1 MDKLEQSLTKSPA
14 NHDIV
19 LPSPHWHVIQRYK
32 WRVIILAV
40 LVSICTGLYL
50 SNESPLY
57 RASATLLIE
66 ADQAQAVAFDSVQG
80 LDSNRKEYYLTQ
92 FEILKSYSIAET
104 VFDRLN
110 LQQQPSFQKSPSWKD
125 LFIEYLVESVPLFE
139 PFVMD
144 DNLDSEFTENIGAG
158 GYINGVPQVGSEVDS
173 TLLESQKEK
182 RARLRQF
189 SKSLIV
195 TPIRKTQLVKLSF
208 DSEDP
213 VLAASIANAIGEA
226 YIAQDLEVKSSINK
240 NAALWLRKRLED
252 LRESL
257 DESESRLQLYRKE
270 QNIID
275 LQDRGGR
282 GLTGLVSS
290 ELEQTSRQLV
300 DAKNEVNQLRSI
312 VRAVNEFGVENMSK
326 LEAIPEITSHP
337 VIQNIKNLKVKAKL
351 KVSELSQ
358 VYGRKHPDLIA
369 AKSELYTVN
378 KHLTIQINKLVT
390 GLGRELK
397 TKQSNVTA
405 LEIQFSKVQR
415 EFQDVIGK
423 DNEYQKLVRDV
434 ESNRKL
440 YNTFL
445 ERSKETALT
454 SDFNAAVARF
464 TDRAHIPNKPITLST
479 KILVMIAF
487 VLSIILHITY
497 LLVKEYLTDNFNS
510 VGDIETKL
518 GLPVLGVLP
527 KISRKRNQD
536 LDLHYFFDE
545 DGRQFSE
552 SIRTLRTS
560 FLLAQG
566 QRVNQIIGIISSQ
579 PNEGKSTTA
588 TNIAFSLAQ
597 IEKTILIDADMRKP
611 SLAKNFNIPKEKV
624 GLAQLLSGEAKL
636 ADCITVDKI
645 SGTHVMT
652 CGPTPTNAQELLSS
666 KRFKQL
672 LETLRQSYDRIII
685 DTPPIQAVSDSLIIS
700 LHTDA
705 TIYVIKSEATRV
717 RLVQNGVRR
726 LAKVGANLVGVVM
739 NHVDTDGVS
748 DSDYYYGYYSDSE
761 YGEKPAK
768 S

>member
-1 MDKLEQSLTKSPA
+1 MDKLEQSLNKSSV
-14 NHDIV
+14 NNDIV

-32 WRVIILAV
+32 WRIFILAV
-40 LVSICTGLYL
+40 CVSIFTALYL
-50 SNESPLY
+50 STKSPVY

-66 ADQAQAVAFDSVQG
+66 ADQVQAVAFDSVQG
-80 LDSNRKEYYLTQ
+80 LNSNRKEYYLTQ

-110 LQQQPSFQKSPSWKD
+110 LQLQPSFQKSESWKGM
-125 LFIEYLVESVPLFE
+125 LVGHLLEVLPSINF
-139 PFVMD
+139 FVI
-144 DNLDSEFTENIGAG
+144 DNKVDSEFTENIGAG
-158 GYINGVPQVGSEVDS
+158 YINGVFKLGSDISREE
-173 TLLESQKEK
+173 LESQKEK

-213 VLAASIANAIGEA
+213 ALAALIANAVGEA
-226 YIAQDLEVKSSINK
+226 YIAQDLEVKSLINK
-240 NAALWLRKRLED
+240 NAAHWLRKRLED

-257 DESESRLQLYRKE
+257 DVSESRLQVYRKE

-282 GLTGLVSS
+282 GLTGLVGN
-290 ELEQTSRQLV
+290 ELEQTSHQLIE
-300 DAKNEVNQLRSI
+300 AKNEVNQLRSI
-312 VRAVNEFGVENMSK
+312 VRAVSEYGIKNMDK
-326 LEAIPEITSHP
+326 LESIPEITSHP
-337 VIQNIKNLKVKAKL
+337 VIQNIKNLKMKAKL

-358 VYGRKHPDLIA
+358 IYGRKHPDLIA
-369 AKSELYTVN
+369 AKSELDTVN
-378 KHLTIQINKLVT
+378 KHLTIQISKLVT
-390 GLGRELK
+390 GLGRDLK
-397 TKQSNVTA
+397 MKQSNVTA
-405 LEIQFSKVQR
+405 LKREYKKIKR

-440 YNTFL
+440 FNTFL

-464 TDRAHIPNKPITLST
+464 TDRAHTPNKPITLST
-479 KILVMIAF
+479 KILVIIAF
-487 VLSIILHITY
+487 VLTIILHISY
-497 LLVKEYLTDNFNS
+497 LLVKEYFTDNFNS

-527 KISRKRNQD
+527 KIGRKRNQD

-545 DGRQFSE
+545 KGRKFSE
-552 SIRTLRTS
+552 SIRTLRTG

-566 QRVNQIIGIISSQ
+566 QRINQVIGIISSQ

-588 TNIAFSLAQ
+588 TNMAFSLAQ

-611 SLAKNFNIPKEKV
+611 SIANNFNIPKDKP
-624 GLAQLLSGEAKL
+624 GLAQLLTGEANIT
-636 ADCITVDKI
+636 DCITVDKV
-645 SGTHVMT
+645 SGAHIMA
-652 CGPTPTNAQELLSS
+652 CGPTPKNAQELLSS

-672 LETLRQSYDRIII
+672 LGSLRQSYDRIVI
-685 DTPPIQAVSDSLIIS
+685 DTPPIQAVSDALIIS

-705 TIYVIKSEATRV
+705 IIYVIKSEATRV

-726 LAKVGANLVGVVM
+726 LATVDANLVGIVM
-739 NHVDTDGVS
+739 NHVNTDGVS
-748 DSDYYYGYYSDSE
+748 GSDYYYGYYSDDD
-761 YGEKPAK
+761 YAEKPAK
-768 S
+768 

>member
-1 MDKLEQSLTKSPA
+1 MDKLEQSLNKSSV
-14 NHDIV
+14 NNDIV

-32 WRVIILAV
+32 WRVLALAV
-40 LVSICTGLYL
+40 LVSICTALYL
-50 SNESPLY
+50 SSESPLY

-104 VFDRLN
+104 VYDRLN
-110 LQQQPSFQKSPSWKD
+110 LQQQPSFQKGESWKGM
-125 LFIEYLVESVPLFE
+125 LVSYLLEVLPSLNY
-139 PFVMD
+139 FVMED
-144 DNLDSEFTENIGAG
+144 SVDSEFTENIGAG
-158 GYINGVPQVGSEVDS
+158 YINGVSQVGSEIS
-173 TLLESQKEK
+173 REELESQKQK

-195 TPIRKTQLVKLSF
+195 TPIRKTQLVKLSY

-213 VLAASIANAIGEA
+213 VLAALIANAVGEA
-226 YIAQDLEVKSSINK
+226 YIAQDLAVKSSINK
-240 NAALWLRKRLED
+240 NAAHWLRKRLED

-257 DESESRLQLYRKE
+257 DVSESRLQLYRKE

-282 GLTGLVSS
+282 GLTGLVSN
-290 ELEQTSRQLV
+290 ELEQTSRQLIE
-300 DAKNEVNQLRSI
+300 AKNEVNQLRSI
-312 VRAVNEFGVENMSK
+312 VRAVNEYGVKNIDK
-326 LEAIPEITSHP
+326 LESIPEITSHP

-358 VYGRKHPDLIA
+358 IYGRKHPDLIA

-378 KHLTIQINKLVT
+378 KHLTIQISKLVT
-390 GLGRELK
+390 GLGRDLK
-397 TKQSNVTA
+397 MKQSNVAA
-405 LEIQFSKVQR
+405 LQREYKKIQG

-440 YNTFL
+440 FNTFL

-464 TDRAHIPNKPITLST
+464 TDRAHTPNKPITLSP
-479 KILVMIAF
+479 KILVIIAF
-487 VLSIILHITY
+487 VLTVILHITY

-527 KISRKRNQD
+527 KVSRKRNQD
-536 LDLHYFFDE
+536 LDPHYFFDE
-545 DGRQFSE
+545 NGRQFSE

-566 QRVNQIIGIISSQ
+566 QRVNQVVGIISSQ

-611 SLAKNFNIPKEKV
+611 SLAKNFNIPKDKP
-624 GLAQLLSGEAKL
+624 GLAQLLTGESNL
-636 ADCITVDKI
+636 SDCITVDKI
-645 SGTHVMT
+645 SGAHILV
-652 CGPTPTNAQELLSS
+652 CGSTPKNAQELLSS

-672 LETLRQSYDRIII
+672 LESLRQSYDRIII

-705 TIYVIKSEATRV
+705 IIYVIKSESTRV

-726 LAKVGANLVGVVM
+726 LAKVDANLVGIVM
-739 NHVDTDGVS
+739 NHVNTDGVAG
-748 DSDYYYGYYSDSE
+748 SDYYYGYYSDDE
-761 YGEKPAK
+761 YVEKPAK
-768 S
+768 

>member
-1 MDKLEQSLTKSPA
+1 MDKSEQNLTKSSV
-14 NHDIV
+14 NNDIV

-32 WRVIILAV
+32 WRVLLFAT
-40 LVSICTGLYL
+40 LVSICTAFYL

-66 ADQAQAVAFDSVQG
+66 ADQAQAVSFDSVQG
-80 LDSNRKEYYLTQ
+80 QDSNRKEYYLTQ

-110 LQQQPSFQKSPSWKD
+110 LQQQPSFQKSESWKD
-125 LFIEYLVESVPLFE
+125 QLISYLVE
-139 PFVMD
+139 VMSLSDLLGLD
-144 DNLDSEFTENIGAG
+144 DNVDSEFVENIGAG
-158 GYINGVPQVGSEVDS
+158 YINGLPQVGGEINSAE
-173 TLLESQKEK
+173 LESLNDKK
-182 RARLRQF
+182 ARLRQF

-195 TPIRKTQLVKLSF
+195 TPIRKTQLVKLSY

-213 VLAASIANAIGEA
+213 ALAALIANAVGEA
-226 YIAQDLEVKSSINK
+226 YIAQDLAIKSSINK
-240 NAALWLRKRLED
+240 NAAQWLGTRLED

-257 DESESRLQLYRKE
+257 DASESRLQVYRKE

-275 LQDRGGR
+275 LQDRDGR
-282 GLTGLVSS
+282 GLTGLVSN
-290 ELEQTSRQLV
+290 ELEQTSRQLIE
-300 DAKNEVNQLRSI
+300 AKNEVNQLQSI
-312 VRAVNEFGVENMSK
+312 VRAVNEYGVKNMDK
-326 LEAIPEITSHP
+326 LESIPEITSHP
-337 VIQNIKNLKVKAKL
+337 VIQNIKTLKVKAKL

-358 VYGRKHPDLIA
+358 IYGRKHPELIA

-378 KHLTIQINKLVT
+378 KHLTTQISKLVT
-390 GLGRELK
+390 GINRDLK
-397 TKQSNVTA
+397 TKQSNVAA
-405 LEIQFSKVQR
+405 LRREYNKIQN

-464 TDRAHIPNKPITLST
+464 TDRAHTPSKPITLST
-479 KILVMIAF
+479 TILVIIGF
-487 VLSIILHITY
+487 VLTIILHITY
-497 LLVKEYLTDNFNS
+497 LLVKEYFTDNFNS
-510 VGDIETKL
+510 VGDIEGKL

-527 KISRKRNQD
+527 QIARKRNQD

-545 DGRQFSE
+545 EGRQFSE

-566 QRVNQIIGIISSQ
+566 QRVNQVIGIVSSQ

-597 IEKTILIDADMRKP
+597 IEKTLLIDADMRKP
-611 SLAKNFNIPKEKV
+611 SLANNFKV
-624 GLAQLLSGEAKL
+624 SKGKPGLAQLITGEANL
-636 ADCITVDKI
+636 VDCIMVDKV
-645 SGTHVMT
+645 SGAHIMT
-652 CGPTPTNAQELLSS
+652 CGPTPKNAQELLSS

-672 LETLRQSYDRIII
+672 LETLKQSYDRIII

-705 TIYVIKSEATRV
+705 IIYVIKSEATRV
-717 RLVQNGVRR
+717 RLVQNSVRR
-726 LAKVGANLVGVVM
+726 LAKVDANIVGVVM
-739 NHVDTDGVS
+739 NHVNTDGVS
-748 DSDYYYGYYSDSE
+748 DSDYYYGYYTDE
-761 YGEKPAK
+761 AYAEKPSEA
-768 S
+768 

>member
-1 MDKLEQSLTKSPA
+1 MDKLEQSLNQASGS
-14 NHDIV
+14 NEIV
-19 LPSPHWHVIQRYK
+19 LPSAHWHVIQRYK
-32 WRVIILAV
+32 WRILILAV
-40 LVSICTGLYL
+40 FVSICAGLYL
-50 SNESPLY
+50 ANRSLIY

-66 ADQAQAVAFDSVQG
+66 ADQAKAVAFDSVQG

-92 FEILKSYSIAET
+92 FEILKSNSIAET
-104 VFDRLN
+104 VFERLN
-110 LQQQPSFQKSPSWKD
+110 LAQQPSFQKREGLKEW
-125 LFIEYLVESVPLFE
+125 LVGYLPEIAPLFQY
-139 PFVMD
+139 FV
-144 DNLDSEFTENIGAG
+144 DNENIDGEFTENIGAG
-158 GYINGVPQVGSEVDS
+158 YINGSQPSGSDGNIQ
-173 TLLESQKEK
+173 TLEKEK
-182 RARLRQF
+182 EKIARLRQF

-213 VLAASIANAIGEA
+213 ALAAMIANAVGEA
-226 YIAQDLEVKSSINK
+226 YIAQDLEFKSSINQ
-240 NAALWLRKRLED
+240 NAAHWLTKRLEG
-252 LRESL
+252 LRKSL
-257 DESESRLQLYRKE
+257 DESETLLQKYRKD

-275 LQDRGGR
+275 LQDRSGR
-282 GLTGLVSS
+282 GLTGLVSN
-290 ELEQTSRQLV
+290 ELEQTSYQLV
-300 DAKNEVNQLRSI
+300 EAKNEVNQLRSI
-312 VRAVNEFGVENMSK
+312 VRAVNDYGIKNIEK
-326 LEAIPEITSHP
+326 LESIPEITSHP

-358 VYGRKHPDLIA
+358 IYGRKHPDLIA

-378 KHLTIQINKLVT
+378 KHLTIQISKLVT
-390 GLGRELK
+390 GLDRELK
-397 TKQSNVTA
+397 TKQNNVTA
-405 LEIQFSKVQR
+405 LERQYSKIQVQ
-415 EFQDVIGK
+415 FQDVIGK

-464 TDRAHIPNKPITLST
+464 TDRAQAPNKSITLST
-479 KILVMIAF
+479 KILVIIAF
-487 VLSIILHITY
+487 VLTIILHISY
-497 LLVKEYLTDNFNS
+497 LLIKEYFTDNFNS

-527 KISRKRNQD
+527 KVARKRNKD
-536 LDLHYFFDE
+536 LDLHYFFND

-552 SIRTLRTS
+552 SVRTLRTS

-566 QRVNQIIGIISSQ
+566 QRVNQVIGVISSQ

-588 TNIAFSLAQ
+588 TNIAFSLSQ

-611 SLAKNFNIPKEKV
+611 SLAKNFNISKDKP
-624 GLAQLLSGEAKL
+624 GLAQVITGEANL
-636 ADCITVDKI
+636 SDCITIDKL
-645 SGTHVMT
+645 SGVHVMT
-652 CGPTPTNAQELLSS
+652 CGPTPKNAQELLSS

-672 LETLRQSYDRIII
+672 LESLRQSYERIII

-705 TIYVIKSEATRV
+705 IIYVIKSEATRV
-717 RLVQNGVRR
+717 RLVQNGIRR
-726 LAKVGANLVGVVM
+726 LAKVDANLVGIVM
-739 NHVDTDGVS
+739 NHVNTDGVA
-748 DSDYYYGYYSDSE
+748 DSDYYYGYYSDDE
-761 YGEKPAK
+761 YADKPVK